1 MERFLVDLLTTNN
14 AIYCDLLTL
23 KFDLFLENLDHCHH
37 IIVNISLFFKSF
49 FVHENVMYFGIA
61 HLENPVDY
69 CKFRHIHTLFRYI
82 QPDCDIFRTLC
93 NSCIFRILEAYS
105 ESCLFR
111 HIQAYSITVV
121 ILTRVLATVKNSA
134 VNMVFPIFP
143 IFWAARGVKEQ
154 KIA

>member
-69 CKFRHIHTLFRYI
+69 CKFRHIQTYSHPI
-82 QPDCDIFRTLC
+82 QT
-93 NSCIFRILEAYS
+93 YS
-105 ESCLFR
+105 
-111 HIQAYSITVV
+111 
-121 ILTRVLATVKNSA
+121 
-134 VNMVFPIFP
+134 
-143 IFWAARGVKEQ
+143 ARL
-154 KIA
+154 